1 MEKILEKRFLKGL
14 VLIPHDVLIAK
25 IAKTSAYRFSMDL
38 LVFMCSYL
46 KKRKQNVKANN
57 IKNLLKILVSGV
69 P

>member
-1 MEKILEKRFLKGL
+1 MEKI
-14 VLIPHDVLIAK
+14 LIAK

-46 KKRKQNVKANN
+46 KKRKQNVKTNN